1 MIIKTRGLFLSYIK
15 FGETSIICKIFT
27 ESLGLQSFIVNGIR
41 KSKSKNIGLFQ
52 PLNII
57 DMVIYLN
64 KKSEL
69 HRIKEIK
76 PINIYSTLHNDI
88 SKISLC
94 FFLSE
99 FLSKVSTTEE
109 NQYDKFEFIINSFKA
124 LDSTKDG
131 YHNFHVQFL
140 LKFLKFF
147 GFELSSSKQISRFTT
162 LNLETTKY
170 IDDCIKNNYDIK
182 IDSNNILRNKVINL
196 LIEYYSRCLDINIKL
211 KSITVLKNIFK

>member
-1 MIIKTRGLFLSYIK
+1 MITKTRGIYLSHIK
-15 FGETSIICKIFT
+15 YGETSIICKIFT

-52 PLNII
+52 PLNIM
-57 DMVIYLN
+57 DMVVYLN

-88 SKISLC
+88 SKISMC

-99 FLSKVSTTEE
+99 FLSKICSKEE
-109 NQYDKFEFIINSFKA
+109 NQGDKFEFIVSSFKF
-124 LDSTKDG
+124 LDSMEDG
-131 YHNFHVQFL
+131 YSNFHIQFL

-147 GFELSSSKQISRFTT
+147 GFELSSSMQISRFDS
-162 LNLETTKY
+162 LNLETTTF
-170 IDDCIKNNYDIK
+170 IDQCIKNKYDIK

-196 LIEYYSRCLDINIKL
+196 LIEYYSRCLDININL
-211 KSITVLKNIFK
+211 KSTTVLKNIFK